1 MIGAEMFETDDQ
13 LILDEY
19 LAGKMKEKTFEVEA
33 KIWDN
38 YKTDYKPLVQF
49 ALDHK
54 IPFIGTNV
62 PRRYASLV
70 NRSGF
75 EGLDSLSLEAKAFLP
90 PLPIVYDPELPGYK
104 KMMEMMGGSDSHAS
118 PNIPKAQALK
128 DATMAYNILKNYK
141 EKNTLIHFNG
151 SYHSENFEGIVWYI
165 KQSRPDLKIITIT
178 SVEQDT
184 VNALAEENLNLADFT
199 ICIPSS
205 MGKTY

>member
-1 MIGAEMFETDDQ
+1 
-13 LILDEY
+13 
-19 LAGKMKEKTFEVEA
+19 
-33 KIWDN
+33 
-38 YKTDYKPLVQF
+38 
-49 ALDHK
+49 
-54 IPFIGTNV
+54 
-62 PRRYASLV
+62 
-70 NRSGF
+70 
-75 EGLDSLSLEAKAFLP
+75 
-90 PLPIVYDPELPGYK
+90 
-104 KMMEMMGGSDSHAS
+104 MGGTGNHAS

-141 EKNTLIHFNG
+141 ENRTLIHFNG